1 MKIIDFHCGLGKDLE
16 VGVDSNGIIRYMD
29 KYGVNLAV
37 ISPLG
42 KGFIHKFIEE
52 NQNIMNCVKENKEKF
67 IGFCTVNPWF
77 ENCIEELKKRS
88 LDGCK
93 GIALNPTRQGFPI
106 NSSLIYPLIEEC
118 DHLNLPVYFYTG
130 TSIYDLPLN
139 LALLAKNFPKVSFI
153 MGQMGT
159 SDYWMDIEPAL
170 ELANNLVVETSVN
183 PNTQLIKTLVKKFGP
198 ERIIFGSGFPFT
210 DPEYEIKKI
219 QICNLSEKDKELI
232 MFRNAAH
239 LLKVKV

>member
-77 ENCIEELKKRS
+77 ENCIEELKKRF

-170 ELANNLVVETSVN
+170 ELTNNLVVETSVN
-183 PNTQLIKTLVKKFGP
+183 PNTQLIKILVKKFGP